1 MNRHVCCRLNV
12 VWLVLSPYN
21 KQINRTKFYST
32 EFYIYA
38 RLPIRSL
45 TYETDQYFHDLQ
57 FSEKLL
63 STSRIH
69 VPLIVQSYQY
79 FPCDTGAA
87 LSEVMGANPVQ
98 AWIFF
103 RPYFHYC
110 SSSFPYCR
118 KIAFIFT
125 SLSAVQIYDFHIST
139 VVYSP
144 LHRFIWLVS
153 SVGRA
158 LQRYRRGHGFKS
170 STDLNFF

>member
-1 MNRHVCCRLNV
+1 MFYHHITNR
-12 VWLVLSPYN
+12 Y
-21 KQINRTKFYST
+21 KFYST
-32 EFYIYA
+32 EFCIYA

-69 VPLIVQSYQY
+69 VPLIVQSYINI
-79 FPCDTGAA
+79 FHAI
-87 LSEVMGANPVQ
+87 PVQ
-98 AWIFF
+98 RSQRSWVQILYRPEFFSGLIFTTAQVVF
-103 RPYFHYC
+103 ITA
-110 SSSFPYCR
+110 

-139 VVYSP
+139 LVYSP

-158 LQRYRRGHGFKS
+158 LHRYRRGHGFKS